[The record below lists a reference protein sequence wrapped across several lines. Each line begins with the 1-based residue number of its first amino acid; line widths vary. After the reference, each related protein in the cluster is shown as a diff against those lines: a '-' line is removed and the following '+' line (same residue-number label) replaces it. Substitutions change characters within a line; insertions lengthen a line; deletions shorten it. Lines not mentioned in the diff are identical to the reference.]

1 MHRRE
6 SGPGAPRR
14 RPRRPA
20 PADRRWRPSIAR
32 VRLPARIAWRSVERY
47 PGAFDALAR
56 RGFLACS
63 DRLHGRAARA
73 RLTLG
78 PARSSNPRYG
88 PRQALQM
95 ANRATAAWPPPAAR
109 AARRLLSK
117 LHPEVVP
124 GSLTQRP
131 ARAVGRQEEPRPQLA
146 PAADWA
152 PRARSAKWL
161 LPLAVILSIPLQST
175 MRQARRA
182 ARVSS
187 RRAAHRDRGLRA
199 TRRAAAGLPTTHAPG
214 APASTGGSAPRTTRS
229 APSQTVPGPGW

>member
-6 SGPGAPRR
+6 SGLGAPRR
-14 RPRRPA
+14 RRRGPA
-20 PADRRWRPSIAR
+20 SADRRSRPSIAR

-47 PGAFDALAR
+47 PGGFDALAR

-73 RLTLG
+73 RLALG
-78 PARSSNPRYG
+78 PARTSRPRYG
-88 PRQALQM
+88 PRRALQM
-95 ANRATAAWPPPAAR
+95 ASRATAWLPPAAR
-109 AARRLLSK
+109 AARRSLSK

-124 GSLTQRP
+124 ELLTQQP

-152 PRARSAKWL
+152 ARARSAKRL
-161 LPLAVILSIPLQST
+161 LPLAVILSIPFQST
-175 MRQARRA
+175 MRQAWRA

-187 RRAAHRDRGLRA
+187 RRAAHRGRGLLA
-199 TRRAAAGLPTTHAPG
+199 T
-214 APASTGGSAPRTTRS
+214 
-229 APSQTVPGPGW
+229 